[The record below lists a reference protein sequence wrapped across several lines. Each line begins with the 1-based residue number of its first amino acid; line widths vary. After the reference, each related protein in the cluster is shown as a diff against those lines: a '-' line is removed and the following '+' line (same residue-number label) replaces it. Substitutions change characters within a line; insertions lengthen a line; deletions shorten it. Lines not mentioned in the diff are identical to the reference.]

1 MLPLQHY
8 SFRNQLVFLSCFEVI
23 FSNFWWKNDLKY
35 FFSKVALNDV
45 SCGKNKNSFFFI
57 KKMSQTKIN
66 FLHKNFLGNWFEVFI
81 GLFILMVFYI
91 STFFFTKLSEKYK
104 FLHFCVLE
112 LSEWNGNFGFWFSFL
127 TFPSIWMLER
137 QNQQRLCTQSKLS
150 LSPTFKY
157 HFSLLSLYFRLSMII
172 MEVKSVLIDWT
183 SFIDFKKEMKWKL

>member
-1 MLPLQHY
+1 MTSVVAKTKIAFFHQ
-8 SFRNQLVFLSCFEVI
+8 
-23 FSNFWWKNDLKY
+23 KN
-35 FFSKVALNDV
+35 V
-45 SCGKNKNSFFFI
+45 SDKNKLS
-57 KKMSQTKIN
+57 SQELLGKLIWGLYWIIYFDG
-66 FLHKNFLGNWFEVFI
+66 FLYFNI
-81 GLFILMVFYI
+81 
-91 STFFFTKLSEKYK
+91 FFTKLSEKYK

-183 SFIDFKKEMKWKL
+183 SFIDFEKEMKWKL